1 MNTTEFWNINE
12 DRHYMKNVLYP
23 EIGHLLRDKEYR
35 KVLDVGV
42 QDYNKHNKELFQ
54 NNDIEYWQI
63 DDFSDKHS
71 LQYAE
76 DVSQLSCDKFI
87 QTSILDLPI
96 NYPETKNYFDCIISI
111 GVLGFY
117 RFEPEIVDSY
127 LDSVHSCLKEGGL
140 FYLQYARDL
149 KEFHIDEDKISQ
161 LFSVERK
168 DKAGC
173 FYFLKMKKGNEK

>member
-1 MNTTEFWNINE
+1 MNTSEFWNINE

-23 EIGHLLRDKEYR
+23 EIGSIFRNEKSKR
-35 KVLDVGV
+35 VLDIGV

-54 NNDIEYWQI
+54 NDDIEYWQI
-63 DDFSDKHS
+63 DDFSDKDS
-71 LQYAE
+71 LEYAE

-87 QTSILDLPI
+87 QTSMLDLPTKHS
-96 NYPETKNYFDCIISI
+96 ETKNYFDCIISI

-117 RFEPEIVDSY
+117 RLESEIVDSY

-149 KEFHIDEDKISQ
+149 KEFYIDEDKISQ

-173 FYFLKMKKGNEK
+173 FYFLKMKKRNK